1 MINVHY
7 YLTLTRDYLE
17 SNWHSKFLNYQ
28 NKEIDML
35 IRYEGKLSLGFI
47 YLLYHLCRKWIL
59 SFMEIFMIHKN
70 IKNAEKDIVLHV
82 MKYIV
87 VQSSSHSQFFATLWT
102 AASQDSLSLTN
113 SRVCPSSC
121 SLQQWCCP
129 AISSS
134 DALFYFCP
142 QSSVV
147 SETFPMSWLFT
158 SDDQNT
164 GALALASVLPMS
176 EYSGLISFKMD
187 WLTSLLYKGLSG
199 VFSSTTVQRHQISG
213 LLPSLQSNSC
223 NHTWPLERQ

>member
-87 VQSSSHSQFFATLWT
+87 VQSPSHSRFFATLWT
-102 AASQDSLSLTN
+102 AASQDSQFPSLPKFMFIATVM
-113 SRVCPSSC
+113 RSSH
-121 SLQQWCCP
+121 
-129 AISSS
+129 
-134 DALFYFCP
+134 
-142 QSSVV
+142 
-147 SETFPMSWLFT
+147 
-158 SDDQNT
+158 
-164 GALALASVLPMS
+164 
-176 EYSGLISFKMD
+176 LIL
-187 WLTSLLYKGLSG
+187 WRPLL
-199 VFSSTTVQRHQISG
+199 
-213 LLPSLQSNSC
+213 LLPSIFCSIRDFSNESIV
-223 NHTWPLERQ
+223 HIRWPKYWSFSFSISPPNEWVFRVDFF